1 MILETPDG
9 RTLQVREDGDPQ
21 GTPVIVHHGTPAVGL
36 VYEPWLEDGIRLIGF
51 DRAGYGGSMRDR
63 GRDIAAVAADV
74 RVIAD
79 ALGLESFAT
88 WGISGGGPHALA
100 CAALLP
106 DRVFAAAAVAS
117 PAPYEAD
124 GLDWIAGGGEQNV
137 VEFNAT
143 LQGETSVRP
152 LLEQWHGA
160 MNAGGAEGMR
170 DEMASLLSPADRA
183 ALDGGLAEYLHAC
196 VVETGGVDGWLDD
209 DLAFVSPWGFG
220 LETISV
226 PVLIRHGELDEF
238 VAADHSRWLGEHVP
252 GEVVNHGRDRVFPAE
267 ALVKRFLLGERRDGK
282 SGQQAE
288 AQD

>member
-1 MILETPDG
+1 VILETPDG
-9 RTLQVREDGDPQ
+9 RMLRVHDDGDPQ
-21 GTPVIVHHGTPAVGL
+21 GAPVIVHHGTPGVGAL
-36 VYEPWLEDGIRLIGF
+36 YAPWLEDGIRLIGF
-51 DRAGYGGSMRDR
+51 DRAGYGGSTRDR

-106 DRVFAAAAVAS
+106 DRVDAAAAVAS

-124 GLDWIAGGGEQNV
+124 GLDWTAGGGEQNV
-137 VEFNAT
+137 VEFNAA
-143 LQGETSVRP
+143 LQGETAVRP

-170 DEMASLLSPADRA
+170 DEMASLLGAADVSV
-183 ALDGGLAEYLHAC
+183 LSGELAEYLHAG

-209 DLAFVSPWGFG
+209 DLAFVSSWGFG
-220 LETISV
+220 LETIAV
-226 PVLIRHGELDEF
+226 PVLIRHGEQDQF
-238 VAADHSRWLGEHVP
+238 VAADHSRWLGEHIP
-252 GEVVNHGRDRVFPAE
+252 GAEVRITANDGHLTLYEQAIPEIHAW
-267 ALVKRFLLGERRDGK
+267 LLGHRSDG
-282 SGQQAE
+282 SRG
-288 AQD
+288 